1 MKNIFQELNH
11 IRHHQTCILYIIF
24 CDFVFLVP
32 CCEDYDDNDI
42 NDFVNIK
49 NIDRILLVM
58 MMTKMIIRFC
68 KGKIKI
74 VVCRDYVSAGKV
86 AVAAH

>member
-1 MKNIFQELNH
+1 MKNTFEELNQ

-49 NIDRILLVM
+49 IHRSYFVSNDDDEDDYTILQ
-58 MMTKMIIRFC
+58 RE
-68 KGKIKI
+68 
-74 VVCRDYVSAGKV
+74 D
-86 AVAAH
+86 